1 MFRQMMNPT
10 IML

>member
-1 MFRQMMNPT
+1 MLRQMMNPT